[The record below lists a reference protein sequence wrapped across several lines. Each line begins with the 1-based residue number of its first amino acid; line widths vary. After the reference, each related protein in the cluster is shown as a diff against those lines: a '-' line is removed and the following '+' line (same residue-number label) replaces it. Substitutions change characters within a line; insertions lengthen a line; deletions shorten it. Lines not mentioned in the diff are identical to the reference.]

1 MFPDSEIAKKGWG
14 EAHEMWSSWHPSQQG
29 IAQVL
34 QAVTTEVFCN
44 RQKLLSELKECQ
56 KKEKRL
62 QSEASALLDKAD
74 NLCAEAEKSHKWNLI
89 IEANALRAKGK
100 QKRKEADE
108 AKNEAE
114 VMTKKLKFE

>member
-1 MFPDSEIAKKGWG
+1 MEDHKKAEKDSEA
-14 EAHEMWSSWHPSQQG
+14 ES
-29 IAQVL
+29 
-34 QAVTTEVFCN
+34 N

-74 NLCAEAEKSHKWNLI
+74 KSHKWNLI

-108 AKNEAE
+108 AEDNHLLYIAYCMSSTYKSL
-114 VMTKKLKFE
+114 MGF

>member
-1 MFPDSEIAKKGWG
+1 MEDHKKAKKDSEA
-14 EAHEMWSSWHPSQQG
+14 ES
-29 IAQVL
+29 
-34 QAVTTEVFCN
+34 N

-62 QSEASALLDKAD
+62 KSEASALLDKAD
-74 NLCAEAEKSHKWNLI
+74 KSHKWNLS
-89 IEANALRAKGK
+89 IEGK

-114 VMTKKLKFE
+114 VMTKKMKFE